1 MDVNL
6 SLVSQ
11 MPKANRNVR
20 QEADENG
27 TTVMGAGIMVS
38 PQHFPA
44 TGRVC
49 GLVCRRYRPD
59 GLIQPWGVINVAFEP
74 ETLKLGRLQARHLHI
89 RFPGRHAD

>member
-38 PQHFPA
+38 PSIFQQQA
-44 TGRVC
+44 AYAAWSAEGIARM
-49 GLVCRRYRPD
+49 GLSS
-59 GLIQPWGVINVAFEP
+59 
-74 ETLKLGRLQARHLHI
+74 
-89 RFPGRHAD
+89 PGA

>member
-38 PQHFPA
+38 PSIFSNRPRMRPGLPKVLPGWAYPA
-44 TGRVC
+44 
-49 GLVCRRYRPD
+49 
-59 GLIQPWGVINVAFEP
+59 
-74 ETLKLGRLQARHLHI
+74 LGR
-89 RFPGRHAD
+89 D